1 MSGRM
6 EQIGGSTDFGS
17 PKQSQTAE
25 FWGSRLAG
33 VEGLEP
39 PTPGFGDRCSSQLSY
54 TPSERAYS
62 GRFSRRHLRLC
73 GNSLADTAD
82 HAVWLRSLFCIAR
95 ASSIRTFP
103 PVAAFLT
110 QRRSTQGDNHDG
122 RASRP

>member
-6 EQIGGSTDFGS
+6 EQIGGSADFGS

-25 FWGSRLAG
+25 FWDSRLAG

-62 GRFSRRHLRLC
+62 GRFSCRHLRFW
-73 GNSLADTAD
+73 GNSLADTANR
-82 HAVWLRSLFCIAR
+82 AVWPRFPLLH
-95 ASSIRTFP
+95 RTREFHP
-103 PVAAFLT
+103 DLPAGCGVLDAT
-110 QRRSTQGDNHDG
+110 KVDPRRQS
-122 RASRP
+122 